1 MARIAM
7 SAQQRKIKKVMD
19 MTEMIII
26 DCKICDSQKKYQ
38 IPAPIKNKSEFQ
50 QHQQQMKESPDN

>member
-1 MARIAM
+1 M
-7 SAQQRKIKKVMD
+7 SAQQRNIKKVMD

-26 DCKICDSQKKYQ
+26 DCEKCDSQKKYQ
-38 IPAPIKNKSEFQ
+38 TPAPIKNKSEFQ